1 MQRDHRLRDL
11 SDDHHQALVLARRA
25 TQAAAGDA
33 REREQVWDEIVR
45 RFQHELAPHFAIEE
59 QVLLPALESGD
70 HGALARRTREEH
82 DTLRQ
87 LIDDSD
93 GPLAHRLTR
102 FGEALHAHVRFE
114 ERLLFP
120 AIERVVSD
128 DVLEAAASACRQTR
142 E

>member
-1 MQRDHRLRDL
+1 MQRDHRLKDL

-25 TQAAAGDA
+25 NRAAAEGA
-33 REREQVWDEIVR
+33 LEREQVWDEIVR
-45 RFQHELAPHFAIEE
+45 RFQRELTPHFAIEE
-59 QVLLPALESGD
+59 QVLLPALERGE
-70 HGALARRTREEH
+70 HGALAQRTREEH
-82 DTLRQ
+82 DALRQ
-87 LIDDSD
+87 LIDGSD

-128 DVLEAAASACRQTR
+128 DVLEAAATACRRTR